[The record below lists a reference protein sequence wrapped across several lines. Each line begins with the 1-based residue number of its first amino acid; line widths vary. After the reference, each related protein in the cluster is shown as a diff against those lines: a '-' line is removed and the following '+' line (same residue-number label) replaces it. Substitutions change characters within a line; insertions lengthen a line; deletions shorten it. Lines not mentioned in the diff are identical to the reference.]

1 MIGVLDII
9 VVIVGAGTR
18 AVDRGTVDVG
28 AALSLLLRV
37 VESYDDL
44 LVKCPRRLQISDHD
58 DE

>member
-18 AVDRGTVDVG
+18 AVDRGTVDIS

-37 VESYDDL
+37 VESYDL
-44 LVKCPRRLQISDHD
+44 LVKCPRRLQISDHY